1 LITKRVE
8 RHYRGVRIVD
18 HPDPLGF
25 AAQVEPLLKSD
36 PARHT
41 VALTV
46 LDALGADRP
55 AGALLLTVEQ
65 DGHAVGTAFRTP
77 PWPLAVSAL
86 PVEHHHAVITH
97 LLREGI
103 DPGGFT
109 GPRDTADP
117 ITARWTAATGQRVQ
131 HTLALRL
138 HRLGRFR
145 APRECPGAFRW
156 ATEHDT
162 TWLGDW
168 WGRFEAEANGGGAP
182 GFDGRAQVRRA
193 FATGSRAFGVWT
205 DPAGE
210 PVAVAAMSA
219 PLHGMTRISV
229 VYTPPEHRGRGYGA
243 RVTAEVTRH
252 AWDTGL
258 RDIVLFTDVANPV
271 SNAIYLRMG
280 YRPLHEAVEHRVG

>member
-1 LITKRVE
+1 MWH
-8 RHYRGVRIVD
+8 HYRRVRIVD
-18 HPDPLGF
+18 HTDPLGF
-25 AAQVEPLLKSD
+25 AARVEPLLKID

-46 LDALGADRP
+46 LDALGAAPPED
-55 AGALLLTVEQ
+55 ALLLTVED
-65 DGHAVGTAFRTP
+65 DGHTVGAALRTP
-77 PWPLAVSAL
+77 PWPLVVSAL
-86 PVEHHHAVITH
+86 PVAHHGAVVAH
-97 LLREGI
+97 LLRTGA

-117 ITARWTAATGQRVQ
+117 ITALWTRATGRRVR

-138 HRLGRFR
+138 HRLSRFS
-145 APRECPGAFRW
+145 APRECPGAFGW
-156 ATEHDT
+156 ATERDT
-162 TWLGDW
+162 AWLGDW

-182 GFDGRAQVRRA
+182 GFDGPAQARRA
-193 FATGSRAFGVWT
+193 LATGSRAFGVWT
-205 DPAGE
+205 DPAGR
-210 PVAVAAMSA
+210 PVAIASMSA
-219 PLHGMTRISV
+219 PVHGMTRISV